1 MNAAINAALWV
12 VGKAL
17 APLGDTVLEA
27 WAATV
32 KLGPNVE
39 ALKVELLL
47 VKAVL
52 EHSQGKETRNSALQ
66 LLMHQ
71 LQGLAYD
78 AEDVLGELDYFRIH
92 DEIHGTSQAA
102 LSEHDAKGF
111 VHSLILNSGHT
122 ASAVGR
128 KLLRFT
134 ARSSSASS
142 SAATD
147 DPGASSEPS
156 TKQADGEQATGWM
169 PKLASGAYRTIQQV
183 LGKRKRLPIASSSL
197 PHVPDGVGDHNFTP
211 PNVPPSPKMRF
222 NRVDI
227 SERMKNIVDKLRPL
241 RQEVCGIIRTL
252 GPGWSTAPNIA
263 ESRPVTTSESVE
275 PRLYGRDRL
284 MNSIIHDITSGE
296 YCANNQTVLPIV
308 GPGGI
313 GKTTLTQHIY
323 HSLEVQ
329 NHFEVKVWICVSLS
343 FNAHKLIAEIEKCI
357 PPLQQENA
365 GLTAAGLIEQRL
377 KSKRFLL
384 VLDDMWTFS
393 NEDEWKRLLLPF
405 KKSQAT
411 GSVIMVTTRFPS
423 LAQMVGTTD
432 NFIKLEGID
441 REEFKELFLT
451 FIFGDQQESR
461 KNHPLLL
468 ETGDKIMDK
477 LKGSPLAAKTVGRLL
492 RNHLHLGH
500 WARVLESKEWESQ
513 NGSDDIMPALKLSY
527 DYLPFHLQQCYVYC
541 ALFPEDYKFGSEE
554 LINFW
559 IGMDILHS
567 GGQNKKVEE
576 IGLSNLNDLVSFG
589 FLKKDGIYG
598 RPHYLIHDLLHD
610 LALKVASQEC
620 LIVDHSNVRSVEIQP
635 SLRHLSIVIDLD
647 RSDGTSD
654 ENINTEELRKLNTR
668 LKVENLHTLMIFA
681 KWEISSSGRL
691 TDVRLLTD
699 SFNDLLR
706 DADALRLLHC
716 TQYSPPDLSFLA
728 PFHLRYLRLQNM
740 YPTLENMHARK
751 HTVCVSD
758 SCLPLTLSRF
768 YQLRILDLE
777 EWHYCNNWPRD
788 MSNLRNLRHFLTMN
802 DMTTHSDISNVGKV
816 QFLQQLK
823 KFVVNK
829 QSNGFELKQIGN
841 LNELRELD
849 ISNLENIHTK
859 EVASEAKLIDKNYIN
874 KLTLSWTRNRLN
886 IEPAVEAL
894 VLEGLQPH
902 INLAELIIQSHGG
915 TSCPT
920 WLGDRLSVKALQYL
934 SLDGVAW
941 EVFPCFELMPML
953 QELTLRDMPL
963 LLEFGSDYFSH
974 KTEHSFPCLKRLR
987 LINLQR
993 LGKWVL
999 GEKCPMLSQLEKLSI
1014 FKCPELLALP
1024 FADNFCYP
1032 PRQDQEGRIR
1042 WFPKLQNLF
1051 IGGCPKIMSVP
1062 PIPWT
1067 QTLSDVEIEN
1077 AGSRLLEKLVYRK
1090 SGIHGAKLYITGKDG
1105 LHLLDEK
1112 MLVLNN
1118 LTDLQELYM
1127 KECPPL
1133 ELKHF
1138 ETLTSPMRSELRKFS
1153 NNVLV
1158 ASEREGTVEWQLPA
1172 VKCLTIEGCH
1182 ASGKQ
1187 LTQFLSHFPKL
1198 ADVSLRACEKI
1209 TEMDVEVGLQKVTAP
1224 ASSRSSVAV
1233 NTVEDTEATC
1243 RSQQSEVME
1252 VKENEIEEDG
1262 LLLLPAHY
1270 SEFVQ
1275 ELNLQRCAELRLR
1288 QAGGQGGKR
1297 RGIQALRCLQE
1308 LHIVGCPKFFSF
1320 YSTSS
1325 SSCCPFPSSLK
1336 KLCIWYADGMGTL
1349 EPLSNLTSLDELE
1362 IIMSGGDL
1370 RGKGLWPLVTQG
1382 QLAKL
1387 LVTGCPE
1394 FFVGS
1399 DPPRTDEGNGL
1410 LLQPSSKLQELET
1423 DDAAGLLDAPI
1434 CSLLSSS
1441 LTKLQ
1446 FRWNEE
1452 IECFT
1457 EMQEKALALLTSL
1470 RELRFTAY
1478 HKLQC
1483 PPAGLH
1489 RLPLKRLDFFK
1500 CREMSSLP
1508 SLPSSLEQLDIRG
1521 CRCIKSLPDGG
1532 LPSSLRQLLLCDT
1545 NEELARQCR
1554 KYRGTIPTIY
1564 F

>member
-32 KLGPNVE
+32 KLGPNVQ

-52 EHSQGKETRNSALQ
+52 EHSQGKETRNSAMQ

-102 LSEHDAKGF
+102 LSDEHNAKGF

-134 ARSSSASS
+134 AGSSSSSA
-142 SAATD
+142 AATD
-147 DPGASSEPS
+147 DPGASAPS
-156 TKQADGEQATGWM
+156 TNQADGQANNRWV

-183 LGKRKRLPIASSSL
+183 LGKRKRLPPPSTSL
-197 PHVPDGVGDHNFTP
+197 PHVSDGGGGDNNNP
-211 PNVPPSPKMRF
+211 PSMSPKMRF
-222 NRVDI
+222 NRVVI
-227 SERMKNIVDKLRPL
+227 SERMKNIVEKLRPL

-263 ESRPVTTSESVE
+263 ESRPITTSESVE
-275 PRLYGRDRL
+275 PRLYGRDRM
-284 MNSIIHDITSGE
+284 MNSIIHDITRGE
-296 YCANNQTVLPIV
+296 YCANNLTVLPIV

-323 HSLEVQ
+323 HNQEVQ

-343 FNAHKLIAEIEKCI
+343 FNAHKLTAEIVKCI
-357 PPLQQENA
+357 PPLKEENA
-365 GLTAAGLIEQRL
+365 GLTAAELIEQRL
-377 KSKRFLL
+377 KSKRCLL

-405 KKSQAT
+405 KKSQAM
-411 GSVIMVTTRFPS
+411 GNVIMVTTRFPS

-451 FIFGDQQESR
+451 FIFGDKQSR

-500 WARVLESKEWESQ
+500 WTRVLESREWESQ

-567 GGQNKKVEE
+567 AAQNKKVEE

-589 FLKKDGIYG
+589 FLKKDETDG

-610 LALKVASQEC
+610 LALKVASHEC
-620 LIVDHSNVRSVEIQP
+620 LIVDHSNATSVEIQP
-635 SLRHLSIVIDLD
+635 SLRHLSIVVDLVD
-647 RSDGTSD
+647 SSD
-654 ENINTEELRKLNTR
+654 ENINTDELRKLNTR
-668 LKVENLHTLMIFA
+668 LKVDNLRTLMIFA
-681 KWEISSSGRL
+681 KCSTISSSRRL
-691 TDVRLLTD
+691 TDVRLLID

-716 TQYSPPDLSFLA
+716 TQYCPDLNFLA
-728 PFHLRYLRLQNM
+728 PFHLRYLKLQRM
-740 YPTLENMHARK
+740 YPTLGNIGEDSGRWF
-751 HTVCVSD
+751 SD
-758 SCLPLTLSRF
+758 GGLPHIVSRF
-768 YQLRILDLE
+768 YQLRILDLKK
-777 EWHYCNNWPRD
+777 WYSCNNWPRD
-788 MSNLRNLRHFLTMN
+788 ISNLRKLRHFLTT
-802 DMTTHSDISNVGKV
+802 DDRTTHSHIFDVGKV
-816 QFLQQLK
+816 RYLQRLN
-823 KFVVNK
+823 KFVVSK
-829 QSNGFELKQIGN
+829 EINGFELKQIGN
-841 LNELRELD
+841 LVELRELD
-849 ISNLENIHTK
+849 ISNLEKTDTK
-859 EVASEAKLIDKNYIN
+859 GASEAKLIEKSYLN
-874 KLTLSWTRNRLN
+874 KLALSWSSDRPN

-894 VLEGLQPH
+894 VLEGLQPN
-902 INLAELIIQSHGG
+902 INLGELSIQRHGG
-915 TSCPT
+915 TSCPK

-934 SLDGVAW
+934 CLEGVAW

-953 QELTLRDMPL
+953 QELTLKDMPL
-963 LLEFGSDYFSH
+963 FTEFGSDYFTRV
-974 KTEHSFPCLKRLR
+974 TEHSFPCLKSLR

-999 GEKCPMLSQLEKLSI
+999 GEKCHILSQLEELIVSE
-1014 FKCPELLALP
+1014 CPELLALP
-1024 FADNFCYP
+1024 FADNCCYP
-1032 PRQDQEGRIR
+1032 PRQDQEGRIH
-1042 WFPKLQNLF
+1042 WFPKLHTF
-1051 IGGCPKIMSVP
+1051 TICHCPKIKSVP

-1067 QTLSDVEIEN
+1067 QTLSNVQIEN
-1077 AGSRLLEKLVYRK
+1077 VGSMLLRTLVYRK
-1090 SGIHGAKLYITGKDG
+1090 YGFCYGELYIVGKDG

-1112 MLVLNN
+1112 MLVLRN
-1118 LTDLQELYM
+1118 LTDLQELYI
-1127 KECPPL
+1127 KDCPPL

-1138 ETLTSPMRSELRKFS
+1138 QTITSQTRSEVRKFS
-1153 NNVLV
+1153 NNMFVP
-1158 ASEREGTVEWQLPA
+1158 SEMEGTVVEWQLP
-1172 VKCLTIEGCH
+1172 VKRLIIEGCRG
-1182 ASGKQ
+1182 SGKQ
-1187 LTQFLSHFPKL
+1187 LTQFLSHFPKPSY
-1198 ADVSLRACEKI
+1198 VNIRACQKAI
-1209 TEMDVEVGLQKVTAP
+1209 EMDVEVDLKKNKAP
-1224 ASSRSSVAV
+1224 VSSNSSSGV
-1233 NTVEDTEATC
+1233 NTTEDAEETC
-1243 RSQQSEVME
+1243 LAQQSEVVE
-1252 VKENEIEEDG
+1252 VKENENEEEW
-1262 LLLLPAHY
+1262 LLLFPAHY
-1270 SEFVQ
+1270 SDSLQ
-1275 ELNLQRCAELRLR
+1275 ELYLERFPELRLR
-1288 QAGGQGGKR
+1288 QAGGVNNEVGGR
-1297 RGIQALRCLQE
+1297 GGNGRGIQALRSLQILQIWE
-1308 LHIVGCPKFFSF
+1308 CPKFFTA
-1320 YSTSS
+1320 YSS
-1325 SSCCPFPSSLK
+1325 SSSSCPFPSSLK
-1336 KLCIWYADGMGTL
+1336 KLWISNTNGMVETL
-1349 EPLSNLTSLDELE
+1349 EPLSNLTYLVELR
-1362 IIMSGGDL
+1362 MLGRDL

-1382 QLAKL
+1382 QLRKL
-1387 LVTGCPE
+1387 QVRGCPE

-1399 DPPRTDEGNGL
+1399 DPPRRDDGNGL
-1410 LLQPSSKLQELET
+1410 LLQPSSKLQELGT
-1423 DDAAGLLDAPI
+1423 DVAAGVLDAPI

-1441 LTKLQ
+1441 LTQLEL
-1446 FRWNEE
+1446 WNEE
-1452 IECFT
+1452 VERFT

-1470 RELRFTAY
+1470 KYLRFTCF

-1489 RLPLKRLDFFK
+1489 RLPLKRLDFIK
-1500 CREMSSLP
+1500 CQEMNSLP
-1508 SLPSSLEQLDIRG
+1508 SLPSSLEQLNISG
-1521 CRCIKSLPDGG
+1521 CRCIESLPDGG
-1532 LPSSLRQLLLCDT
+1532 LPSSLRKLSLCDT
-1545 NEELARQCR
+1545 NEKLVRQCK
-1554 KYRGTIPTIY
+1554 KYRGTIPIIY
-1564 F
+1564 W